1 MRAVALLLLPLCLA
15 AAPPVE
21 RDRQLDEL
29 SALWSFYRFQL
40 IQDGRVVEP
49 DEGRITTSEGQGYA
63 MLRAVW
69 SNDPAT
75 FEAVWKWTRQN
86 LRVRGAA
93 LFAWKWKDRVLDKNS
108 ATDADTDIALA
119 LILASRRFEN
129 PGHLEEARRI
139 LADIWSQ
146 EILHTDALDLVT
158 AGNWAVHEP
167 FPTIHVAYLAPYAYQ
182 VFAGVDARYPWQSLV
197 KSSYQVLHWLYFD
210 EGLRAPPEIIYAD
223 RRSGELMLKRPGAK
237 ASDYGYDAVPLFWR
251 VALDQVWFGRREGKL
266 RQKMLSF
273 FEEEWRDRGK
283 ILERYT
289 TAGEPLSSLEGLPQ
303 TVAVH
308 ALARIESPSLAE
320 ELRTQKLDA
329 LWEKALAGAETPYY
343 LHNWLWFDRALDL
356 HALRHFDEFLGFLRP
371 FDFATFSAR
380 FPWVL
385 LGVTLLLG
393 LLARRGRPFKLGFLA
408 GAFAI
413 AVRYLFWRAR
423 NTLNFYETAGPFIS
437 IVLLLAEVYSF
448 STVALLVLQVGTRVR
463 KARPRPPMP
472 QPEPA
477 VDIFIPIYS
486 ESLDIL
492 DKTLTAAVAI
502 RYTNKRIHVCDDSH
516 RAEVARLAAEH
527 GAGYIPGPKKHAKA
541 GNLNNA
547 MSKTTG
553 ELLLVFDTD
562 HLPVRSFLEETVPF
576 FADPQVG
583 ILQTPHHF
591 YNQDIF
597 QRALCAGREI
607 PNEQDMFNHA
617 IQAGRDGWGGSF
629 FVGSGAL
636 FRRAAMDAVGGFQLL
651 SITEDI
657 HTSQHIHAKGYR
669 SVFVDKDLAVG
680 LTAENLSGYL
690 VQRRRWMLGCLQIF
704 FKDNPLLLRGLPLRH
719 RLGYFASLYYF
730 FFPLARVVFW
740 ITPLYFLFFHLHP
753 LFTEVSVLLAF
764 LVPYLIVLPLVTRVL
779 LPGWPRLLW
788 GTLYETVVSFTLVR
802 AMLDLVLPSRLGFK
816 VTPKGVVSEQR
827 RFDFVSS
834 RLTLIATALTLAAV
848 AKGLFEFRFFGIEKD
863 AYFINL
869 VWAIA
874 NLLELLVA
882 LLVAWESPQRR
893 AEERFARKSLIG
905 VRAGGSY
912 FEAPALDVSLS
923 GIGFERQDAREWP
936 REAELDFVGTGLTVL
951 ARLVYEDR
959 GRCAYRLE
967 ALPAETRRAL
977 VRLFFSAPEAWAR
990 EHQTHTRS
998 AVAMAFWFL
1007 AGVVRAVLPLR
1018 PRRRLRERRRSL
1030 QRVRLVAQGGGRTLL
1045 LRDHGASG
1053 LGLLVRGAP
1062 LDAEALLPVLMP
1074 GAPVRWA
1081 RVVHQR
1087 KWLPGVWRVG
1097 LRFTGELHEEER
1109 ADVYLAA

>member
-1 MRAVALLLLPLCLA
+1 MGLAALLLIPLSLA
-15 AAPPVE
+15 STPIE
-21 RDRQLDEL
+21 RNRQLDEL
-29 SALWSFYRFQL
+29 SALWSFYRFQF
-40 IQDGRVVEP
+40 IQEGRVVEL

-69 SNDPAT
+69 SNDSAT
-75 FEAVWKWTRQN
+75 FDAVWGWTRQN
-86 LRVRGAA
+86 LRVRGDS
-93 LFAWKWKDRVLDKNS
+93 LFAWKWKDRVVDKNS

-129 PGHLEEARRI
+129 PGYLEEARRI
-139 LADIWSQ
+139 LGDIWTR
-146 EILHTDALDLVT
+146 EILHAGSIDLVT

-167 FPTIHVAYLAPYAYQ
+167 FPTLHVAYLAPYAYQ
-182 VFAGVDARYPWQSLV
+182 VFAGVDARYPWQALV
-197 KSSYQVLHWLYFD
+197 KSSYDVLHWLYFD
-210 EGLRAPPEIIYAD
+210 QEVRAPPEIIYAD
-223 RRSGELMLKRPGAK
+223 RRTGALMLKRPGAK
-237 ASDYGYDAVPLFWR
+237 AADYGYDAVPLFWR
-251 VALDQVWFGRREGKL
+251 VALDEVWFGRREGKL
-266 RQKMLSF
+266 RQKMLAF
-273 FEEEWRDRGK
+273 FEEEWRDRGR
-283 ILERYT
+283 IVERYT
-289 TAGEPLSSLEGLPQ
+289 TAGEPISTVEGLPQ
-303 TVAVH
+303 MTAVH
-308 ALARIESPSLAE
+308 ALARIESPALAE
-320 ELRTQKLDA
+320 ALRTQKLDA
-329 LWEKALAGAETPYY
+329 FWEKALAGSETPYY
-343 LHNWLWFDRALDL
+343 LHNWLWFDRALEL
-356 HALRHFDEFLGFLRP
+356 RVVRHFDEFLGFLRP

-380 FPWVL
+380 FPWAL
-385 LGVTLLLG
+385 FAATLLLG
-393 LLARRGRPFKLGFLA
+393 LLARRGRVFKMGFLA

-413 AVRYLFWRAR
+413 AVRYLFWRAT
-423 NTLNFYETAGPFIS
+423 NTLNFYEAAGPFIS
-437 IVLLLAEVYSF
+437 IALLLAEAYSF
-448 STVALLVLQVGTRVR
+448 STVALLVLQVGIR
-463 KARPRPPMP
+463 ARRARQRPPMP
-472 QPEPA
+472 QPEPS

-492 DKTLTAAVAI
+492 DKTLTAAAAI
-502 RYTNKRIHVCDDSH
+502 RYANKRIHVCDDSH
-516 RAEVARLAAEH
+516 RAEVASLAAEH
-527 GAGYIPGPKKHAKA
+527 GASYIPGPKKHAKA

-547 MSKTTG
+547 MSKTSG

-591 YNQDIF
+591 YNHDIF
-597 QRALCAGREI
+597 QRALRAGREI

-636 FRRAAMDAVGGFQLL
+636 FRRAAMEKVGGFQLL

-657 HTSQHIHAKGYR
+657 HTSQHIHARGYR

-704 FKDNPLLLRGLPLRH
+704 FKDNPLFLRGLPLRH

-764 LVPYLIVLPLVTRVL
+764 LLPYLIVLPLVTRVL

-788 GTLYETVVSFTLVR
+788 GTLYETVVSFTLAR

-834 RLTLIATALTLAAV
+834 RLTLIATALTLIGV
-848 AKGLFEFRFFGIEKD
+848 AKGLFEFRYFGIEKD

-874 NLLELLVA
+874 NLSGLLVA

-893 AEERFARKSLIG
+893 AEERFARNDLLG
-905 VRAGGSY
+905 VREGERY
-912 FEAPALDVSLS
+912 FEAPALDMSLS
-923 GIGFERQDAREWP
+923 GVSFAREDGREWP
-936 REAELDFVGTGLTVL
+936 REAQLDFVGAGLTVQ

-959 GRCAYRLE
+959 GRCAYQLGPLSLE
-967 ALPAETRRAL
+967 ERRAL

-990 EHQTHTRS
+990 DHRTHTRS
-998 AVAMAFWFL
+998 AAMMAFWFV
-1007 AGVVRAVLPLR
+1007 AGVMRALLPLR
-1018 PRRRLRERRRSL
+1018 PRRRLRERQRGL
-1030 QRVRLVAQGGGRTLL
+1030 QRIRLVAQGRGRTVM
-1045 LRDHGASG
+1045 LRDHGKSG

-1062 LDAEALLPVLMP
+1062 LDPAVLLPVLMP
-1074 GAPVRWA
+1074 GQPVRFA
-1081 RVVHQR
+1081 QVVHQR
-1087 KWLPGVWRVG
+1087 RRLSGLWRVG
-1097 LRFTGELHEEER
+1097 LRFVRVLPKEER
-1109 ADVYLAA
+1109 ADAYLVA